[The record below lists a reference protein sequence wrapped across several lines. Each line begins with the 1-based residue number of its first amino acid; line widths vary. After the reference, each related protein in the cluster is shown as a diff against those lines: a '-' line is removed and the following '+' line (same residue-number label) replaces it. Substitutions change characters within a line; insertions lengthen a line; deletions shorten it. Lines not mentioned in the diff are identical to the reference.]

1 MNWGQSNN
9 LKWFFFI
16 IKQNDIIKIS
26 KSLIVAYTISILRMF
41 IRVDYVTNVETQ
53 FNQSKLRKFE
63 NWLKTS

>member
-1 MNWGQSNN
+1 MTSP
-9 LKWFFFI
+9 
-16 IKQNDIIKIS
+16 KIS